1 MRNPVT
7 LAQMKGN
14 DIFSC
19 DPIDRVPCPTPQ
31 VCRYNESIPGS
42 ERNMGSCIPCPAE
55 YPWLENQRS
64 VFTTPLFS
72 PSIAAAKQPE
82 IVAVMSSILT
92 VLGAWII
99 FYH

>member
-7 LAQMKGN
+7 LAQMKEK
-14 DIFSC
+14 DFFSC

-31 VCRYNESIPGS
+31 VCRYNESIPGG

-64 VFTTPLFS
+64 VSTTPLFS

-92 VLGAWII
+92 VLGAWI